1 MGSFTQFKP
10 TSIRE
15 GVGEMIRQALYEG
28 RLEPG
33 HSLSEAGL
41 AAEMGVSRGPVR
53 EALLLL
59 SQEGLVVHSPNRGF
73 AVVQLTDN
81 DLEEIRRVRLPLEI
95 MALTVAKPRIC
106 DADIAKLV
114 ELKTRMVDEF
124 GTNLRESTQSD
135 ISFHALIWERTGNLH
150 LVATLRNLL
159 APFFAFGSL
168 SSVHHKVPLTK
179 QHLAEQHDQII
190 QFLQGSNDF
199 SAEDCVRF
207 HLGL

>member
-1 MGSFTQFKP
+1 MASFSQFKA

-33 HSLSEAGL
+33 HALSEAGL

-73 AVVQLTDN
+73 AVVQLTEN

-95 MALTVAKPRIC
+95 MALTVARPRISEE
-106 DADIAKLV
+106 DIVKLV
-114 ELKTRMVDEF
+114 GLKTRMVDEF

-135 ISFHALIWERTGNLH
+135 VSFHALIWERSGNLR
-150 LVATLRNLL
+150 LAAALRNLL

-168 SSVHHKVPLTK
+168 SSLHHQVSLTK
-179 QHLAEQHDQII
+179 RHLAEQHEQII
-190 QFLQGSNDF
+190 RFLQGCNDS